1 MNMDKYLNT
10 DHLSRDIKRIT
21 VRGGAITSIA
31 QVLKEILT
39 IGSTVILAR
48 LLTPQ
53 DYGMIAMVV
62 AVTGFVGLFKDM
74 GLSMATV
81 QRPEISHEQVSTL
94 FWVNMLVSVVICL
107 ITAGV
112 SPLISWYYKEPRL
125 VLITVALASGFIFG
139 GLTIQHQA
147 LLRRQMRFKSLV
159 KIELASLVLS
169 IAAAIG
175 AAFAGFGVWSLVV
188 LNVGKQVFLAA
199 GAWIAS
205 RWRPSMVFVF
215 RKVWDMLKFGGNLT
229 GFNVINYFSRNL
241 DNLLI
246 GRFFGAQ
253 QLGLYA
259 KAYSLLLLPIHQINA
274 PVQSVALP
282 ALSRLFGEPERYRHA
297 YLRILEK
304 LTIVSM
310 PGVTFLIVSSDWLIH
325 VVLGPQWGGAA
336 IIFSFLGVVGLVQPV
351 ANTTGMLFIT
361 QDRTHHQLRWGFVS
375 GSLSMISIVAG
386 LPWGP
391 VGVAASYAISGL
403 VIRTPLLLWY
413 IGRTGPIRTA
423 DFYLT
428 CIPAATA
435 SIAVA
440 VSLVGMRY
448 WSGIDDPFIGLAAS
462 LVLTLVAGLSV
473 LLLIPSGRR
482 ALRDL
487 RSIIPMVLSRRG
499 QPAAK

>member
-169 IAAAIG
+169 ICCRHHMPLY
-175 AAFAGFGVWSLVV
+175 AGLRRLVV
-188 LNVGKQVFLAA
+188 GGAERGQA
-199 GAWIAS
+199 GRFG
-205 RWRPSMVFVF
+205 RWRVDRLPVAARHGSSPS
-215 RKVWDMLKFGGNLT
+215 RKVWDLLKFGGNLT

-246 GRFFGAQ
+246 GRFFRRAAARAVRQ
-253 QLGLYA
+253 
-259 KAYSLLLLPIHQINA
+259 SL
-274 PVQSVALP
+274 QSA
-282 ALSRLFGEPERYRHA
+282 
-297 YLRILEK
+297 
-304 LTIVSM
+304 
-310 PGVTFLIVSSDWLIH
+310 VTTHPSNQRPHCVRDPT
-325 VVLGPQWGGAA
+325 GPQPA
-336 IIFSFLGVVGLVQPV
+336 V
-351 ANTTGMLFIT
+351 
-361 QDRTHHQLRWGFVS
+361 R
-375 GSLSMISIVAG
+375 
-386 LPWGP
+386 
-391 VGVAASYAISGL
+391 
-403 VIRTPLLLWY
+403 
-413 IGRTGPIRTA
+413 RTG
-423 DFYLT
+423 
-428 CIPAATA
+428 
-435 SIAVA
+435 AV
-440 VSLVGMRY
+440 
-448 WSGIDDPFIGLAAS
+448 P
-462 LVLTLVAGLSV
+462 AGLSADTGEAYDRSPCRGS
-473 LLLIPSGRR
+473 PS
-482 ALRDL
+482 
-487 RSIIPMVLSRRG
+487 
-499 QPAAK
+499 